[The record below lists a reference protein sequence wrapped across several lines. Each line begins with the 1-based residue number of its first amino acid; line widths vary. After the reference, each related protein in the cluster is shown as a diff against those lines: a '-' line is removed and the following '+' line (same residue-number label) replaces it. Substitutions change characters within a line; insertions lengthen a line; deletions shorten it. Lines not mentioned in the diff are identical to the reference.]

1 LSLLPSSR
9 VANCSKSFERAFT
22 ESDMSERKGV
32 LRYCATL
39 VLLVLALA
47 PMQARGQRAELE
59 KIIQRRV
66 LPNGLEVIVV
76 ENHGVPLA
84 TIEID
89 VKNGSFTQSP
99 EFEGLAHMYEHMFFR
114 ANSKYPEP
122 NQFWDKASDLG
133 AVFNGTTQEE
143 RVNYYM
149 TVPAE
154 KLADAVHLLASALRE
169 PLFRRDE
176 LERERQV
183 VIGEYDR
190 NESSPFFAL
199 SRQMDAKLYP
209 GNFSRK
215 DIIGDRQVVLTTTPE
230 KMRSIQK
237 KYYVPNNSVLIVAG
251 DVTPATVFALA
262 ERELGQWS
270 RGPDP
275 FATDPIPAIPPLQK
289 SEGLVVEA
297 PVGAVTVQIQ
307 WQGPSV
313 GQDPKSTYAADVFSD
328 VLNDPRSQ
336 FQQRLVDSGLWQA
349 VGVNYYTLNHTG
361 PITISGQTS
370 PEQFREALAA
380 LYGEIA
386 KFDTP
391 GYYTAE
397 ELEAVKAHRAVT
409 SAFDRERASGFAHT
423 LGFWWSVASLE
434 YYMGYVDYMA
444 QQTIADLRAY
454 ARRYI
459 LGKPHV
465 TGVLIAPEARQ
476 ALRLAPDDL
485 VMAGTR

>member
-1 LSLLPSSR
+1 M
-9 VANCSKSFERAFT
+9 RA
-22 ESDMSERKGV
+22 D
-32 LRYCATL
+32 A
-39 VLLVLALA
+39 
-47 PMQARGQRAELE
+47 QRAELA
-59 KIIQRRV
+59 KIIQRKV

-84 TIEID
+84 TVEID

-99 EFEGLAHMYEHMFFR
+99 QYEGLAHMYEHMFFR
-114 ANSKYPEP
+114 ADSTFPEP
-122 NQFWDKASDLG
+122 NQFWDRASDLG
-133 AVFNGTTQEE
+133 AVFNGTTAEE

-149 TVPAE
+149 TVPQE
-154 KLADAVHLLASALRE
+154 KLGDAIHLLAAALRA

-215 DIIGDRQVVLTTTPE
+215 DIIGDRQVILTTTPE
-230 KMRSIQK
+230 KMRTIQK
-237 KYYVPNNSVLIVAG
+237 KYYVPNNSAVIVAG
-251 DVTPATVFALA
+251 DVNPATVFSLV
-262 ERELGQWS
+262 ERDLGQWG
-270 RGPDP
+270 RGEDP
-275 FATDPIPAIPPLQK
+275 FTVDPIPAIPPLQT
-289 SEGLVVEA
+289 SEGVIVEA
-297 PVGAVTVQIQ
+297 PVGAVSIQVQ

-328 VLNDPRSQ
+328 VLNDPQSQ
-336 FQQRLVDSGLWQA
+336 FQQKLVDSGLWQA

-370 PEQFREALAA
+370 PEQLRDALSA

-386 KFDTP
+386 KFDKP
-391 GYYTAE
+391 GYFTSE
-397 ELEAVKAHRAVT
+397 ELDAVKAHRAVT

-434 YYMGYVDYMA
+434 YYMGYVDNMA
-444 QQTIADLRAY
+444 QQTLEDLRAY

-459 LGKPHV
+459 VGKPHIA
-465 TGVLIAPEARQ
+465 GVLIAPDARQ
-476 ALRLAPDDL
+476 TLKLAPSEL
-485 VMAGTR
+485 VGAENR

>member
-1 LSLLPSSR
+1 
-9 VANCSKSFERAFT
+9 
-22 ESDMSERKGV
+22 MSERKGMP
-32 LRYCATL
+32 RYCATL
-39 VLLVLALA
+39 LLIALVLAPVHA
-47 PMQARGQRAELE
+47 WGQRAELE

-89 VKNGSFTQSP
+89 VKNGSFTQTP
-99 EFEGLAHMYEHMFFR
+99 EYEGLAHMYEHMFFK
-114 ANSKYPEP
+114 ADQKYPEP
-122 NQFWDKASDLG
+122 NQFWDEASNLG
-133 AVFNGTTQEE
+133 AVFNGSTREE
-143 RVNYYM
+143 VVNYYM
-149 TVPAE
+149 TVPTE
-154 KLADAVHLLASALRE
+154 KLGDAVQLMTAAIRS

-190 NESSPFFAL
+190 NESRPFLAL
-199 SRQMDAKLYP
+199 QPPMDLKLYP
-209 GNFSRK
+209 GNYSRK
-215 DIIGDRQVVLTTTPE
+215 NTIGNREVVSATTPE
-230 KMRSIQK
+230 KMRAIQA
-237 KYYVPNNSVLIVAG
+237 KYYIPNNSALIVAG
-251 DVTPATVFALA
+251 DVNPAVVFNLA
-262 ERELGQWS
+262 ERELGSWS
-270 RGPDP
+270 RTDDP
-275 FATDPIPAIPPLQK
+275 FVSDPIPAIPAIQR
-289 SEGLVVEA
+289 SEGVVVEA
-297 PVGAVTVQIQ
+297 SVGAVSVQIE

-328 VLNDPRSQ
+328 VLNDQRSE
-336 FQQRLVDSGLWQA
+336 FQQKLVDSGLWQSI
-349 VGVNYYTLNHTG
+349 GVNYYTLNHTG

-370 PEQFREALAA
+370 SEQLRPALNA
-380 LYGEIA
+380 LYEEIA

-391 GYYTAE
+391 NYFTAD

-434 YYMGYVDYMA
+434 YYMGYVDNMA
-444 QQTIADLRAY
+444 QQSLADLRAY

-459 LGKPHV
+459 VGKPHI
-465 TGVLIAPEARQ
+465 TGVLIAPEAQQ
-476 ALRLAPDDL
+476 ALRLAPTDL

>member
-1 LSLLPSSR
+1 
-9 VANCSKSFERAFT
+9 
-22 ESDMSERKGV
+22 MSERKGV

-39 VLLVLALA
+39 VLLVSALA
-47 PMQARGQRAELE
+47 PMQARGQRAELA
-59 KIIQRRV
+59 KIIQRKV
-66 LPNGLEVIVV
+66 LANGLEVIVV

-89 VKNGSFTQSP
+89 VKNGSFTQTP
-99 EFEGLAHMYEHMFFR
+99 EYEGLAHMYEHMFFK
-114 ANSKYPEP
+114 ADSIYPEP
-122 NQFWDKASDLG
+122 NQFWDRASDLG
-133 AVFNGTTQEE
+133 AIFNGTTTEE

-149 TVPAE
+149 TVPSE
-154 KLADAVHLLASALRE
+154 KLADAIQLVASAIRA

-190 NESSPFFAL
+190 YDSNPFSAL
-199 SRQMDAKLYP
+199 DRQTTARLYP

-215 DIIGDRQVVLTTTPE
+215 NIIGNRQIILTTTPE
-230 KMRSIQK
+230 KMRFIQG
-237 KYYVPNNSVLIVAG
+237 KYYIPNNSALIVAG
-251 DVTPATVFALA
+251 DVNPTAVFALA
-262 ERELGQWS
+262 ARELGQWS
-270 RGPDP
+270 RGADP
-275 FATDPIPAIPPLQK
+275 FVSDPIPAIPPLQK
-289 SEGLVVEA
+289 SEGVVVEA
-297 PVGAVTVQIQ
+297 GVGAVTVQVQ

-328 VLNDPRSQ
+328 VMNDPRSQ
-336 FQQRLVDSGLWQA
+336 FQQRLVDSGLWQG
-349 VGVNYYTLNHTG
+349 VVVNYYTLNHTG

-370 PEQFREALAA
+370 PEQLREALAA

-391 GYYTAE
+391 GYFTLD

-434 YYMGYVDYMA
+434 YYMGYVDFMA
-444 QQTIADLRAY
+444 QQTLEDLRAY

-459 LGKPHV
+459 VGKPHIA
-465 TGVLIAPEARQ
+465 GVLIAPDARQ
-476 ALRLAPDDL
+476 SLKLAPEDL

>member
-1 LSLLPSSR
+1 
-9 VANCSKSFERAFT
+9 
-22 ESDMSERKGV
+22 
-32 LRYCATL
+32 
-39 VLLVLALA
+39 
-47 PMQARGQRAELE
+47 MQARGQRAELE
-59 KIIQRRV
+59 KIIQRKV
-66 LPNGLEVIVV
+66 LANGLEVIVV

-99 EFEGLAHMYEHMFFR
+99 EYEGLAHMYEHMFFK
-114 ANSKYPEP
+114 ANSKYPDV
-122 NQFWDKASDLG
+122 NQFWDRASELG
-133 AVFNGTTQEE
+133 AVFNGNTEEE

-154 KLADAVHLLASALRE
+154 KLGDAIQLVASAIRA

-190 NESSPFFAL
+190 NESVPYFAL
-199 SRQMDAKLYP
+199 DRDMKIKLYP
-209 GNFSRK
+209 GNYSRK
-215 DIIGDRQVVLTTTPE
+215 NMIGDRQIILTTTPE
-230 KMRSIQK
+230 KMRVIQN

-251 DVTPATVFALA
+251 DVNPVTVFALA

-270 RGPDP
+270 RGADP
-275 FATDPIPAIPPLQK
+275 FVTDPIPAIPALQK
-289 SEGLVVEA
+289 SQGIVVEA
-297 PVGAVTVQIQ
+297 PVSAVTVQVQ

-313 GQDPKSTYAADVFSD
+313 GEDPKSTYAADVFSD

-336 FQQRLVDSGLWQA
+336 FQQKLVDSGLWQG
-349 VGVNYYTLNHTG
+349 VLVNYYTLNHTG

-370 PEQFREALAA
+370 PEQLRDALAA
-380 LYGEIA
+380 LYGEVA

-391 GYYTAE
+391 SYFTSD

-409 SAFDRERASGFAHT
+409 SAFDRERSSGFAHT
-423 LGFWWSVASLE
+423 LGFWWCVASLE

-454 ARRYI
+454 ARHYI
-459 LGKPHV
+459 VGKPHIA
-465 TGVLIAPEARQ
+465 GVLIAPEARQ
-476 ALRLAPDDL
+476 SLKLAPEDL
-485 VMAGTR
+485 MTAGTR

>member
-1 LSLLPSSR
+1 
-9 VANCSKSFERAFT
+9 
-22 ESDMSERKGV
+22 MSERKGF
-32 LRYCATL
+32 RRCCATL
-39 VLLVLALA
+39 ALA
-47 PMQARGQRAELE
+47 FAFLAPVHAWGQRAELD
-59 KIIQRRV
+59 KIIQRKV

-84 TIEID
+84 TVEID
-89 VKNGSFTQSP
+89 VKNGSFTQTP
-99 EFEGLAHMYEHMFFR
+99 EYEGLAHMYEHMFFR
-114 ANSKYPEP
+114 ADAKYPEP
-122 NQFWDKASDLG
+122 NEFWDRASELG
-133 AVFNGTTQEE
+133 AVFNASTQEE

-149 TVPAE
+149 TVPTE
-154 KLADAVHLLASALRE
+154 KLEDAIGLVSAAIQA

-199 SRQMDAKLYP
+199 QRQIDLKLYP
-209 GNFSRK
+209 GNYSRK
-215 DIIGDRQVVLTTTPE
+215 NTIGNREIVSTTTPE
-230 KMRSIQK
+230 KMRAIQQ
-237 KYYVPNNSVLIVAG
+237 KYYIPNNSVLIVAG
-251 DVTPATVFALA
+251 DVTPASVFAIA
-262 ERELGQWS
+262 DRELGQWK

-275 FATDPIPAIPPLQK
+275 FVTDPIPPIPALQK
-289 SEGLVVEA
+289 SEGVIVEA
-297 PVGAVTVQIQ
+297 PVGAVTVQVQ

-328 VLNDPRSQ
+328 VLNDPQSQ

-370 PEQFREALAA
+370 PEQLKEALAA

-386 KFDTP
+386 KFDSP
-391 GYYTAE
+391 GYFSAD

-444 QQTIADLRAY
+444 QQTINDLRAY
-454 ARRYI
+454 ARKYI
-459 LGKPHV
+459 LGKPYIA
-465 TGVLIAPEARQ
+465 GVLIAPDARQ
-476 ALRLAPDDL
+476 SLKLAPDDL

>member
-1 LSLLPSSR
+1 
-9 VANCSKSFERAFT
+9 
-22 ESDMSERKGV
+22 MSERKGV

-39 VLLVLALA
+39 ALLLFALA
-47 PMQARGQRAELE
+47 PMEAGAQRAELE

-66 LPNGLEVIVV
+66 LGNGLEIIVV

-99 EFEGLAHMYEHMFFR
+99 AYEGLAHMYEHMFFQ
-114 ANSKYPEP
+114 ANSTYSQP
-122 NQFWDKASDLG
+122 NEFWDRAADLG
-133 AVFNGTTQEE
+133 AVFNATTAEE
-143 RVNYYM
+143 RVNYFM

-154 KLADAVHLLASALRE
+154 KLEDGIHLLATALRG
-169 PLFRRDE
+169 PLFREDE

-190 NESSPFFAL
+190 SESSPFFAL
-199 SRQMDAKLYP
+199 SREMDAKLYP

-215 DIIGDRQVVLTTTPE
+215 DIIGDRQIVLTTTPE
-230 KMRSIQK
+230 KMRTIQK
-237 KYYVPNNSVLIVAG
+237 KYYVPNNSALVVAG
-251 DVTPATVFALA
+251 DVSPATVFALA

-270 RGPDP
+270 RGADP
-275 FATDPIPAIPPLQK
+275 FTTDPIPAIPPLQQ
-289 SEGLVVEA
+289 SEGIVVEA
-297 PVGAVTVQIQ
+297 AVGAVTVLVQ

-328 VLNDPRSQ
+328 VLNDPQSQ
-336 FQQRLVDSGLWQA
+336 FQQKLVDSGLWQA
-349 VGVNYYTLNHTG
+349 VEVNYYTLNHTG
-361 PITISGQTS
+361 PISISGQTS
-370 PEQFREALAA
+370 AEQLRPALTA

-391 GYYTAE
+391 GYFTSD

-409 SAFDRERASGFAHT
+409 SAFDRERASGFAHH

-444 QQTIADLRAY
+444 QQSLSDLRAY
-454 ARRYI
+454 ARKYI
-459 LGKPHV
+459 VGKPHIA
-465 TGVLIAPEARQ
+465 GVLLTADQRQ
-476 ALRLAPDDL
+476 SLKLVPGDL
-485 VMAGTR
+485 VMAGAQ

>member
-1 LSLLPSSR
+1 MH
-9 VANCSKSFERAFT
+9 AW
-22 ESDMSERKGV
+22 
-32 LRYCATL
+32 
-39 VLLVLALA
+39 
-47 PMQARGQRAELE
+47 GQRAELE
-59 KIIQRRV
+59 KIIQRKV

-84 TIEID
+84 TVEID
-89 VKNGSFTQSP
+89 VKNGSFTQTP
-99 EFEGLAHMYEHMFFR
+99 EYEGLAHMYEHMFFR
-114 ANSKYPEP
+114 ADAKYPEP
-122 NQFWDKASDLG
+122 NEFWDRASELG
-133 AVFNGTTQEE
+133 AVFNASTQEE

-149 TVPAE
+149 TVPTE
-154 KLADAVHLLASALRE
+154 KLEDAIGLVSAAIQA

-199 SRQMDAKLYP
+199 QRQIDLKLYP
-209 GNFSRK
+209 GNYSRK
-215 DIIGDRQVVLTTTPE
+215 NTIGNREIVSTTTPE
-230 KMRSIQK
+230 KMRAIQQ
-237 KYYVPNNSVLIVAG
+237 KYYIPNNSVLIVAG
-251 DVTPATVFALA
+251 DVTPANVFAIA
-262 ERELGQWS
+262 ERELGNWK

-275 FATDPIPAIPPLQK
+275 FVTDPIPPIPALEK
-289 SEGLVVEA
+289 SEGVIVEA
-297 PVGAVTVQIQ
+297 PVGAVTVQVQ

-328 VLNDPRSQ
+328 VLNDPQSQ

-370 PEQFREALAA
+370 PEQLKEALAA

-386 KFDTP
+386 KFDSP
-391 GYYTAE
+391 GYFSAE

-444 QQTIADLRAY
+444 QQTITDLRAY

-459 LGKPHV
+459 LGKPHIA
-465 TGVLIAPEARQ
+465 GVLIAPDARES
-476 ALRLAPDDL
+476 LKLAPEDL

>member
-1 LSLLPSSR
+1 
-9 VANCSKSFERAFT
+9 
-22 ESDMSERKGV
+22 MSERKGV
-32 LRYCATL
+32 LCCCATL
-39 VLLVLALA
+39 ALLLSALL
-47 PMQARGQRAELE
+47 PMGAGAQRAELE
-59 KIIQRRV
+59 KIIQRKV
-66 LPNGLEVIVV
+66 LGNGLEIIVV

-99 EFEGLAHMYEHMFFR
+99 EYEGLAHMYEHMFFR
-114 ANSKYPEP
+114 ANSTYPDP
-122 NQFWDKASDLG
+122 NQFWDRASDLG
-133 AVFNGTTQEE
+133 AVFNGTTTEE

-149 TVPAE
+149 TVPAD
-154 KLADAVHLLASALRE
+154 KLGDGIHLLATALRA
-169 PLFRRDE
+169 PLFRQDE

-199 SRQMDAKLYP
+199 DRQMTAKLYP

-215 DIIGDRQVVLTTTPE
+215 DVIGDREVVLTTTPE
-230 KMRSIQK
+230 KMRTIQN
-237 KYYVPNNSVLIVAG
+237 KYYVPNNSALIVAG
-251 DVTPATVFALA
+251 DVNPTTVFALA
-262 ERELGQWS
+262 ERELGQWN
-270 RGPDP
+270 RGADP
-275 FATDPIPAIPPLQK
+275 FMTDPIPAIPPLQK
-289 SEGLVVEA
+289 SEGIVVEA

-328 VLNDPRSQ
+328 VLNDARSQ

-361 PITISGQTS
+361 PIAISGQTS
-370 PEQFREALAA
+370 AEQLRPALAA

-391 GYYTAE
+391 GYFTSD

-444 QQTIADLRAY
+444 QQSLEDLRAY
-454 ARRYI
+454 ARKYI
-459 LGKPHV
+459 VGKPHIV
-465 TGVLIAPEARQ
+465 GVLIPPDARQ
-476 ALRLAPDDL
+476 SLKLVPGDL
-485 VMAGTR
+485 VMAEAR

>member
-1 LSLLPSSR
+1 
-9 VANCSKSFERAFT
+9 
-22 ESDMSERKGV
+22 MSERKGV

-39 VLLVLALA
+39 ALLLSALP
-47 PMQARGQRAELE
+47 PMEAGAQRAELE
-59 KIIQRRV
+59 KIIQRKV
-66 LPNGLEVIVV
+66 LGNGLEIIVV

-89 VKNGSFTQSP
+89 VKNGSFTQTP

-114 ANSKYPEP
+114 ADSKYPEP
-122 NQFWDKASDLG
+122 NQFWDRASDLG
-133 AVFNGTTQEE
+133 SVFNATTSEE
-143 RVNYYM
+143 RVNYFM
-149 TVPAE
+149 TVPTE
-154 KLADAVHLLASALRE
+154 KLADGIQLLASAIRG
-169 PLFRRDE
+169 PLFRSDE

-199 SRQMDAKLYP
+199 DRQMTAKLYP

-215 DIIGDRQVVLTTTPE
+215 DVIGNRQIVSTTTPE
-230 KMRSIQK
+230 KMRTIQNR
-237 KYYVPNNSVLIVAG
+237 YYVPNNSALIVAG
-251 DVTPATVFALA
+251 DVNPAAVFALA
-262 ERELGQWS
+262 DRELGQWN
-270 RGPDP
+270 RGADP
-275 FATDPIPAIPPLQK
+275 FAADPIPAILPIQK
-289 SEGLVVEA
+289 SEGLIVEA

-328 VLNDPRSQ
+328 VLNDPQSQ
-336 FQQRLVDSGLWQA
+336 FQQKLVDSGLWQA

-361 PITISGQTS
+361 PITINGQTS
-370 PEQFREALAA
+370 AEQLRSALTA

-391 GYYTAE
+391 GYFTSD

-444 QQTIADLRAY
+444 QQSLDDLRAY
-454 ARRYI
+454 ARKYI
-459 LGKPHV
+459 VSKPHIA
-465 TGVLIAPEARQ
+465 GVLIPTDERQ
-476 ALRLAPDDL
+476 SLKLVPTDL
-485 VMAGTR
+485 VTTGAR

>member
-1 LSLLPSSR
+1 
-9 VANCSKSFERAFT
+9 
-22 ESDMSERKGV
+22 M
-32 LRYCATL
+32 
-39 VLLVLALA
+39 LLVSALA
-47 PMQARGQRAELE
+47 PALAWGQRAELE
-59 KIIQRRV
+59 KIIQRKV
-66 LPNGLEVIVV
+66 LANGLEVIVV

-89 VKNGSFTQSP
+89 VKNGSFTQTP
-99 EFEGLAHMYEHMFFR
+99 EYEGLAHMYEHMFFR

-122 NQFWDKASDLG
+122 NQFWDRASDLG
-133 AVFNGTTQEE
+133 AIFNGTTREE
-143 RVNYYM
+143 VVNYYM

-154 KLADAVHLLASALRE
+154 KLGDGIELLASALKG

-190 NESSPFFAL
+190 NESSPFFEL
-199 SRQMDAKLYP
+199 SRQADAKLYP

-215 DIIGDRQVVLTTTPE
+215 DVIGDRQIVETTTPE
-230 KMRSIQK
+230 KMRFIQN
-237 KYYVPNNSVLIVAG
+237 KYYIPNNSTLIVAG
-251 DVTPATVFALA
+251 DVNPANVFTLVERAL
-262 ERELGQWS
+262 GSWN

-275 FATDPIPAIPPLQK
+275 FTADPIPLIPPLQK
-289 SEGLVVEA
+289 SEGVLVEA
-297 PVGAVTVQIQ
+297 PVGAVTVQVQ

-328 VLNDPRSQ
+328 VMNDPGSQ

-370 PEQFREALAA
+370 PERFRKALSA
-380 LYGEIA
+380 LYGEVA

-391 GYYTAE
+391 GYFTSD

-444 QQTIADLRAY
+444 QQTIGDLRAY

-459 LGKPHV
+459 LGKPHI
-465 TGVLIAPEARQ
+465 TGVLIAPDARQ
-476 ALRLAPDDL
+476 SLKLAPADL
-485 VMAGTR
+485 VMAGAP

>member
-1 LSLLPSSR
+1 
-9 VANCSKSFERAFT
+9 
-22 ESDMSERKGV
+22 MSERKGV

-39 VLLVLALA
+39 ALLLSVFL
-47 PMQARGQRAELE
+47 PMEARAQRAELE
-59 KIIQRRV
+59 KIIQRKV
-66 LPNGLEVIVV
+66 LGNGLEIIVV

-89 VKNGSFTQSP
+89 VKNGSFTQTP
-99 EFEGLAHMYEHMFFR
+99 AYEGLAHMYEHMFFR
-114 ANSKYPEP
+114 ANSTYPDP
-122 NQFWDKASDLG
+122 NQFWDRASDLG
-133 AVFNGTTQEE
+133 AVFNGTTAEE

-154 KLADAVHLLASALRE
+154 KLVDGIHLLATALRA
-169 PLFRRDE
+169 PLFRQDE

-199 SRQMDAKLYP
+199 SREMDAKLYP

-215 DIIGDRQVVLTTTPE
+215 DVIGDRQIVSTTTPE
-230 KMRSIQK
+230 KMRTIQS
-237 KYYVPNNSVLIVAG
+237 KYYVPNNSALIVAG
-251 DVTPATVFALA
+251 DVNPAAVFAMA
-262 ERELGQWS
+262 ERELGQWQ
-270 RGPDP
+270 RGADP
-275 FATDPIPAIPPLQK
+275 FAADPIPAIPPLQK
-289 SEGLVVEA
+289 SEGLIVEA

-328 VLNDPRSQ
+328 VLNDPQSQ
-336 FQQRLVDSGLWQA
+336 FQQKLVDSGLWQA

-370 PEQFREALAA
+370 PEQLRPALAA
-380 LYGEIA
+380 LYAEIA
-386 KFDTP
+386 KFNTP
-391 GYYTAE
+391 GYFALD
-397 ELEAVKAHRAVT
+397 ELEAVKAHRAVS

-444 QQTIADLRAY
+444 QQSLDDLRAY
-454 ARRYI
+454 ARKYI
-459 LGKPHV
+459 VGKPHIA
-465 TGVLIAPEARQ
+465 GILIPSDARQSLKLAPE
-476 ALRLAPDDL
+476 DL
-485 VMAGTR
+485 VMAGAR

>member
-1 LSLLPSSR
+1 M
-9 VANCSKSFERAFT
+9 AF
-22 ESDMSERKGV
+22 V
-32 LRYCATL
+32 
-39 VLLVLALA
+39 LA
-47 PMQARGQRAELE
+47 PMQARAQRAELD
-59 KIIQRRV
+59 KIIQRKV
-66 LPNGLEVIVV
+66 LANGLEVIVV

-99 EFEGLAHMYEHMFFR
+99 EYEGLAHMYEHMFFK
-114 ANSKYPEP
+114 ANSKYPEL
-122 NQFWDKASDLG
+122 NQFWDRASELG
-133 AVFNGTTQEE
+133 AVFNGSTEEE

-154 KLADAVHLLASALRE
+154 KLGDAIQLVASAIRA

-190 NESSPFFAL
+190 NESLPFFAL
-199 SRQMDAKLYP
+199 DRDMKAKLYP
-209 GNFSRK
+209 GNYSRK
-215 DIIGDRQVVLTTTPE
+215 NAIGDRQIILTTTPE
-230 KMRSIQK
+230 KMRVIQN

-251 DVTPATVFALA
+251 DVNPATVFALA

-270 RGPDP
+270 RGADP
-275 FATDPIPAIPPLQK
+275 FVTDPIPAIPRLQK
-289 SEGLVVEA
+289 SEGIVVEA
-297 PVGAVTVQIQ
+297 PVSAVTVMVE

-336 FQQRLVDSGLWQA
+336 FQQKLVDSGLWQG
-349 VGVNYYTLNHTG
+349 VIVNYYTLNHTG

-370 PEQFREALAA
+370 PEQLRDALSA
-380 LYGEIA
+380 LYGEVA

-391 GYYTAE
+391 GYFTFE
-397 ELEAVKAHRAVT
+397 ELEAVKAHRTVT
-409 SAFDRERASGFAHT
+409 SAFDRERSSGFAHT
-423 LGFWWSVASLE
+423 LGFWWCVASLE

-444 QQTIADLRAY
+444 QQSIADLRAY

-459 LGKPHV
+459 LGKPHIA
-465 TGVLIAPEARQ
+465 GVLIAPEARQ
-476 ALRLAPDDL
+476 SLKLAPEDL
-485 VMAGTR
+485 MTVGTR